1 MLYLEVVLTWFSV
14 ELVDEVEAIEWLLKA
29 ILSYGNVYYAVQDG
43 SSS

>member
-14 ELVDEVEAIEWLLKA
+14 ELVDEVEAIESNTF
-29 ILSYGNVYYAVQDG
+29 SYGTVYYAVQDG